1 METAV
6 RTVPCVVLETAG
18 HRCALRMVDVAE
30 VGRLGTVTRIPGLPG
45 WVPGVTTW
53 RGRVLA
59 VIDLA
64 SLLDPAAGSGGSRV
78 VVIDVE
84 GVEVGLR
91 CTGVVGVL
99 ELDTEAV
106 QPVAA
111 GTGGQAE
118 PLLAGHVVDESGPVV
133 ILDAE
138 RVVGLHARLAAAL

>member
-1 METAV
+1 MV

-18 HRCALRMVDVAE
+18 HRCALPMTDVAE
-30 VGRLGTVTRIPGLPG
+30 VGRLGGVTRIPGLPG

-64 SLLDPAAGSGGSRV
+64 PLLDPAAGAGGSRV
-78 VVIDVE
+78 VVIDVA
-84 GVEVGLR
+84 GIEVGLR

-99 ELDTEAV
+99 ALDPDDV
-106 QPVAA
+106 QPVPA

-118 PLLAGHVVDESGPVV
+118 DLFAGHVVDEAGPVV

-138 RVVGLHARLAAAL
+138 RVVGLHARLAAAR

>member
-1 METAV
+1 METSV

-18 HRCALRMVDVAE
+18 HRCALPMTDVAE

-59 VIDLA
+59 VVDLA
-64 SLLDPAAGSGGSRV
+64 PLLDATAGAGGPRV
-78 VVIDVE
+78 VVIDVA

-99 ELDTEAV
+99 ELDRDEV
-106 QPVAA
+106 QPVPA

-118 PLLAGHVVDESGPVV
+118 GLLAGHVVDETGPVV

-138 RVVGLHARLAAAL
+138 RVVGLHARLSAAL